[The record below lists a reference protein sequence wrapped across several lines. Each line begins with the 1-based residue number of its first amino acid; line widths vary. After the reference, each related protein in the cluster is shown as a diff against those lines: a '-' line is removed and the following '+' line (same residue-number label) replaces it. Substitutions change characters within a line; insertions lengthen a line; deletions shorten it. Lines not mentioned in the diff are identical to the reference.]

1 MKTMN
6 YKILFAGSGEFA
18 ADIFKKMAASEFRP
32 MAVITQPDKLIGRHQ
47 VLSPSAVKVEA
58 QKLDIKV
65 HEPKSLKNSTAEKMI
80 RDLEPDLLVVADY
93 GKIIPENILMVPKFG
108 ALNIHPSLLPRHRG
122 ASPIQYTILE
132 GDKKTGVTI
141 ILMDKEV
148 DHGSIVAISELK
160 LEISN
165 LIYSELL
172 KKLADLGGD
181 LLIKTLPKWL
191 DREIKPLPQDES
203 KVTYTKILTRED
215 GKINWQESAEKIERQ
230 IRAFEGWPGTWC
242 LWPGE
247 NKKIKISHAEILEN
261 DLSGPAGKVLSSSDG
276 EMLIVVNKGVLKIN
290 EVQLEGKN
298 KITGREFL
306 RGYPKIL
313 NTILS

>member
-47 VLSPSAVKVEA
+47 ILSPSAVKVEA
-58 QKLDIKV
+58 QKLDIEI
-65 HEPKSLKNSTAEKMI
+65 HEPKSLKNSAAEKMI

-93 GKIIPENILMVPKFG
+93 GKIIPENILRVPKFG

-160 LEISN
+160 IEISS
-165 LIYSELL
+165 LTHSELL

-191 DREIKPLPQDES
+191 DGEIKPLPQDES

-230 IRAFEGWPGTWC
+230 IRAFEGGPGTWC
-242 LWPGE
+242 LCPGE

-261 DLSGPAGKVLSSSDG
+261 GLSGPAGKVLSSSDG

-313 NTILS
+313 NAILS